1 MIKAENPLYARI
13 SLNLLTIGLLATGLY
28 FAQGILLPLF
38 FSALLAMLL
47 HPIVNFLNFHRIDR
61 VVAILFCIILSLLL
75 IGIVIYFLSS
85 QIGNFLEDI
94 PTLKA
99 RLQEVLGEAKVWVQ
113 DTFSI
118 GIREQNEYLSDTKE
132 KMTTDGPAMVQQ
144 TFITITEIGS
154 YLIFLPVYAFLI
166 LYHKDTIKRFLAE
179 LFRRSE
185 EDKVTE
191 VLDESQH
198 ICQQY
203 VTGMLIELM
212 IVFTLNS
219 TGFLIVGI
227 KYPIFLALIAA
238 LLNIVPYIGMLIAN
252 VFCIIITLVSTDD
265 ISNIFWVAGVLAAVQ
280 LVDNNV
286 LMPFIVGSKIK
297 INALAIILGVLVGGA
312 LCGVPGMFLAI
323 PGLAVMKVV
332 FERVDS
338 LKPWAILLGDE
349 TTTKREH
356 KNPIKSAFSRI
367 RKKKTERSGR

>member
-1 MIKAENPLYARI
+1 MIKTEDPLYARL
-13 SLNLLTIGLLATGLY
+13 SLNLLTLALLATGLF

-38 FSALLAMLL
+38 FSILLAMLL
-47 HPIVNFLNFHRIDR
+47 HPVVNFLNRRHLDR
-61 VVAILFCIILSLLL
+61 VVAILVSIIISLCV
-75 IGIVIYFLSS
+75 IAIIIYFLSK
-85 QIGNFLEDI
+85 QVGTFLDDI
-94 PTLKA
+94 PTLKVRMQQLIA
-99 RLQEVLGEAKVWVQ
+99 EAKVWIE
-113 DTFSI
+113 DTFNI
-118 GIREQNEYLSDTKE
+118 GIREQNQYLSDTKE

-144 TFITITEIGS
+144 TVLTLTEIIS
-154 YLIFLPVYAFLI
+154 YFILLPVYTFLV

-191 VLDESQH
+191 VLDESQI

-203 VTGMLIELM
+203 LTGMFIELM

-219 TGFLIVGI
+219 IGFLLIGI
-227 KYPIFLALIAA
+227 KYPIFLALTAA

-252 VFCIIITLVSTDD
+252 IFCILVTLVSTDD
-265 ISNIFWVAGVLAAVQ
+265 FSNIFWVAGVLGAVQ
-280 LVDNNV
+280 IVDNNM
-286 LMPFIVGSKIK
+286 LMPFIVGSKIR

-332 FERVDS
+332 FERVEP

-349 TTTKREH
+349 TTTRREH
-356 KNPIKSAFSRI
+356 KNPIKSVFSRI
-367 RKKKTERSGR
+367 GKRKVRKPA